1 MPGVSRRGVAARS
14 STHSAGRPVRATAGH
29 SGSPLSLS
37 PLAGCS
43 SVASTGRPAPRGS
56 GVGLSA
62 PPAKAGPEPGTESP
76 RGVSRGATERA
87 VPRSQGGSKL
97 PLWVRGEMTA
107 ESRVSEGEELAT
119 CAPRTTG
126 KGPSEDEPGAST
138 AAPRVRGPA
147 PNRQRG

>member
-76 RGVSRGATERA
+76 RGVGGGATERA

-119 CAPRTTG
+119 CAPGDNR
-126 KGPSEDEPGAST
+126 EGAL
-138 AAPRVRGPA
+138 
-147 PNRQRG
+147 